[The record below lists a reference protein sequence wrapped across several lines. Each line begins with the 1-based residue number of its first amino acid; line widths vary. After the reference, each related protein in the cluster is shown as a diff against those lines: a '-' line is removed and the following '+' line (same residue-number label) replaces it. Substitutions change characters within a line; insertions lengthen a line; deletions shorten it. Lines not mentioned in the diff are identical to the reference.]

1 MRSTVRGPNWC
12 PPSVSRDPPRKRGA
26 RPKYPWDEM
35 EAKTYQL
42 MSYHGPFSA
51 DDPVWDAQAR
61 LEEKLLKFC
70 YDKTGREPS
79 IGSLRT
85 HLKPW
90 LENSRS
96 ERPK

>member
-1 MRSTVRGPNWC
+1 MRSTVRGPNWR
-12 PPSVSRDPPRKRGA
+12 PPSVSRDPPGSVVLDPNILGTR
-26 RPKYPWDEM
+26 W
-35 EAKTYQL
+35 AKTYQL

-90 LENSRS
+90 LETWRFR
-96 ERPK
+96 EA